1 MTARSFGAEL
11 KRLLKPKGALGAAQE
26 AVPRSPTFID
36 LEIGGAV
43 QRVALKRTAQARRFT
58 LRVSA
63 ARRNVVLTM
72 PKHGSLVAAKAF
84 ARRHAAWIAEKLD
97 VVVPRVPFA
106 PEAAIP
112 LRGRNHRAVH
122 RPGLRCRVWVEDSI
136 EGSEPWLCVS
146 GPESKFAATLGRFLH
161 AEARRDLTEAAG
173 RHAVAAGKIVRGL
186 TLRDTRSRWGSC
198 SARGTVNF
206 SWRLILAPPF
216 VLDYLAAHEVA
227 HLVHMNHSA
236 AFWAVARQLAP
247 RIDEAEAWLKQHG
260 ASLHYYGP

>member
-1 MTARSFGAEL
+1 MTGRSFGAEL
-11 KRLLKPKGALGAAQE
+11 RRRLTPKGAAKAVKAA
-26 AVPRSPTFID
+26 VHRLPTFID
-36 LEIGGAV
+36 LEIRGAV

-63 ARRNVVLTM
+63 ARHNVVLTM
-72 PKHGSLVAAKAF
+72 PKHGSFTAAEAF

-106 PEAAIP
+106 PGAIIP
-112 LRGRNHRAVH
+112 LRGCHHRAEQ
-122 RPGLRCRVWVEDSI
+122 RPGLLCQVWVEESI
-136 EGSEPWLCVS
+136 AGAEPRLCIS

-161 AEARRDLTEAAG
+161 AEAKRDLTEAAG
-173 RHAVAAGKIVRGL
+173 RHATAAGKVVRGL

-198 SARGTVNF
+198 TASGTVNF

-236 AFWAVARQLAP
+236 AFWAVARRLAP

-260 ASLHYYGP
+260 ASLHFYGP